1 MEWHQIQYFQT
12 VAETEHFTRAAEIL
26 NISQPALSRAISKLE
41 QELEVQLFDRNGRN
55 IVLNKYGKM
64 FLQRVERSIHEI
76 ELGKQEIQDMIHP
89 NHGTISLSFLHSLG
103 ISFIPSIL
111 QMFLTKYPEVRFDLS
126 QSGSNQV
133 FEKLLTGECDLA
145 LLSYFQDDK
154 ELHWESLWSEEL
166 FLIVS
171 ANHALASKDEIDLV
185 EIKHEPFI
193 AFKNGYGL
201 RTIVDQICS
210 QADFTPNVTF
220 EGEEIGTVAG
230 LVEAKLGVS
239 IVPDVKVLDKNKI
252 KLIRIRNPICRRE
265 IGLTWKKGRYL
276 SPVTKK
282 FIDFVKNLSHA
293 KHL

>member
-41 QELEVQLFDRNGRN
+41 QELGVQLFDRNGRN
-55 IVLNKYGKM
+55 IVLNKYGKI
-64 FLQRVERSIHEI
+64 FLQRVERSIEEI
-76 ELGKQEIQDMIHP
+76 ELGKQEIHDMIHP
-89 NHGTISLSFLHSLG
+89 EHGTISLSFLHSLG

-111 QMFLTKYPEVRFDLS
+111 QMFLTNYPEVRFHLS

-133 FEKLLTGECDLA
+133 FEKLLTGECDIA

-171 ANHALASKDEIDLV
+171 ANHRFSSKDEIDLI
-185 EIKHEPFI
+185 EIKDEPFI

-201 RTIVDQICS
+201 RSIVDQICFD
-210 QADFTPNVTF
+210 ADFTPKVAF

-252 KLIRIRNPICRRE
+252 KLIRIRDPICRRE

-282 FIDFVKNLSHA
+282 FIDFVKSLSHVE
-293 KHL
+293 KL